1 MAVFAIPNPK
11 KTTQVD
17 FAIDRVKLSVLNIS
31 LENNKYKFTKAN
43 EIFNQYTYEAAEF
56 LSLGVFID
64 INLNKI
70 SDEKT
75 EITIE
80 IRRKIGTFDQSFE
93 VTKAN
98 EHLIKVFDCIAN
110 LTAKTPEEIENLKNA
125 QIASLTPKKHSANN
139 YKNTNNFSQ
148 ESHSSN
154 SAWYE
159 KTGLVVLLCIIFFP
173 IGLYALWKNSSIAK
187 GWKIAVTALIAII
200 LIVNIGG
207 DDKKTT
213 APQTIKEETEPTIDT
228 VAVETPIV
236 PTVKW
241 QFSEDV
247 DKMTSKKVNYA
258 SIQANEELDFK
269 FPYDG
274 GSIATLTIRKKDGV
288 NDIYL
293 NVSKGQFNSSYDGG
307 QIRIKFDNES
317 PKNFSFSSAS
327 DGSSDIIFINS
338 TKTIISKL
346 KVTKT
351 IIIEAEFFNEGLRQ
365 IEFDVDGFK
374 WE

>member
-17 FAIDRVKLSVLNIS
+17 FPIDRVKFSVLNIN

-43 EIFNQYTYEAAEF
+43 EIFNQYTYEATEF

-70 SDEKT
+70 SEEKT
-75 EITIE
+75 EITVE
-80 IRRKIGTFDQSFE
+80 IRRKLGTFDQSFE

-98 EHLIKVFDCIAN
+98 EHLVKIFDCIAN
-110 LTAKTPEEIENLKNA
+110 LTTKTPEEIENLKNT
-125 QIASLTPKKHSANN
+125 QIAKVTAKNSSPNKT
-139 YKNTNNFSQ
+139 KNTSNFNQ
-148 ESHSSN
+148 ESHSTN
-154 SAWYE
+154 NKWYE
-159 KTGLVVLLCIIFFP
+159 KTGLVIFLCIIFFP
-173 IGLYALWKNSSIAK
+173 VGLYALWKNSSIAK
-187 GWKIAVTALIAII
+187 GWKIAVTSLISII
-200 LIVNIGG
+200 LIANIGG
-207 DDKKTT
+207 DKTT
-213 APQTIKEETEPTIDT
+213 NTTQTIKEETEQTIGT
-228 VAVETPIV
+228 VTVETPIA

-247 DKMTSKKVNYA
+247 DKMTSKTVNYA
-258 SIQANEELDFK
+258 SIQANEELEFN

-274 GSIATLTIRKKDGV
+274 GSVATLTIRKKDGTI
-288 NDIYL
+288 DIYL

-307 QIRIKFDNES
+307 SIRIKFDNDS
-317 PKNFSFSSAS
+317 PKTFSFSAAS

-346 KVTKT
+346 KTTKQM
-351 IIIEAEFFNEGLRQ
+351 IIEVEFYNEGLRQ
-365 IEFDVDGFK
+365 IEFDVDGFEWK
-374 WE
+374 